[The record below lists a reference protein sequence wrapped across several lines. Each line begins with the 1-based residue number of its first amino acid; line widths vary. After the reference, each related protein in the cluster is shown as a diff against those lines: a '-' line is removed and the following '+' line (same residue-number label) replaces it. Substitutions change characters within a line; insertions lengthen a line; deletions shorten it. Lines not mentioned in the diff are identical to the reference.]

1 MFNTNLFAKDNQIL
15 YSGENISNYFL
26 GIMSANQDYNDMAF
40 KYLKKAESLK
50 DKHSQYN
57 VEFVR
62 TLILLEK
69 FERAFDYSK
78 SVWTKDVLFFEIY
91 L

>member
-1 MFNTNLFAKDNQIL
+1 MKFLFKKIYISIILSSILMFNTNLFAKDNQIL

-50 DKHSQYN
+50 DKLSQYN

-62 TLILLEK
+62 TLILLE
-69 FERAFDYSK
+69 
-78 SVWTKDVLFFEIY
+78 
-91 L
+91 